1 MNTRTSQGLL
11 SWVYKD
17 VLINPDGHAEQELIT
32 EYDVPMHNIVMMAS
46 TPCVESYN
54 GKVEEGVR
62 VVVELLSGRRIV
74 MTMLKADYEDMRRV
88 LSSNRS
94 EYLGVIRS
102 LIHLLYFGGDRI
114 EF

>member
-1 MNTRTSQGLL
+1 
-11 SWVYKD
+11 
-17 VLINPDGHAEQELIT
+17 
-32 EYDVPMHNIVMMAS
+32 
-46 TPCVESYN
+46 
-54 GKVEEGVR
+54 
-62 VVVELLSGRRIV
+62 

>member
-1 MNTRTSQGLL
+1 MKSKNAYRFRDATAFNRFGDLTSVQSIGYNPCMNTRTSQGLL

-17 VLINPDGHAEQELIT
+17 VLINPDGQAEQELIT

-62 VVVELLSGRRIV
+62 VV
-74 MTMLKADYEDMRRV
+74 D
-88 LSSNRS
+88 
-94 EYLGVIRS
+94 
-102 LIHLLYFGGDRI
+102 
-114 EF
+114 